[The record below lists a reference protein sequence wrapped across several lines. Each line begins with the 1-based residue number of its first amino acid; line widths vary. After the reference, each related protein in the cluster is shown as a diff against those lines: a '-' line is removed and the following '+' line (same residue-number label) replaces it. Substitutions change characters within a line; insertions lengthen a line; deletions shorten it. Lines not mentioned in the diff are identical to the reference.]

1 MFSDQVADNIVN
13 NILRQMGAT
22 KIKTMPGYIN
32 IVTFALSEDF
42 VVQYVYE
49 MKENETIY
57 LQRVTPYE
65 HFIGEPENTD
75 ALVAAIK
82 EDLDSYKR
90 AFDSSNFELF
100 LKLADKAEKAKEI
113 RERLFLSDKYAD
125 QVDLVKVD
133 AALDKVLAAL
143 EDAEKNLCDG
153 DRKVSE

>member
-75 ALVAAIK
+75 ALVEAIK
-82 EDLDSYKR
+82 EDLNSYKR
-90 AFDSSNFELF
+90 AFSNSNFDLYLE
-100 LKLADKAEKAKEI
+100 LADKVDRAKKI
-113 RERLFLSDKYAD
+113 RERLFLSEKSAD
-125 QVDLVKVD
+125 QADLARVNT
-133 AALDKVLAAL
+133 ALDKVLAAL
-143 EDAEKNLCDG
+143 ENAERNLCEG
-153 DRKVSE
+153 DEKDSE

>member
-42 VVQYVYE
+42 IVQYVYE

-75 ALVAAIK
+75 ELVEAIR

-90 AFDSSNFELF
+90 AFDSNNFDLY
-100 LKLADKAEKAKEI
+100 LKIADKADKAKKI
-113 RERLFLSDKYAD
+113 REKLLLSEKYAD
-125 QVDLVKVD
+125 PEDLLRVD
-133 AALDKVLAAL
+133 AALDKMLAAL
-143 EDAEKNLCDG
+143 ESAEHNLKNEG
-153 DRKVSE
+153 E